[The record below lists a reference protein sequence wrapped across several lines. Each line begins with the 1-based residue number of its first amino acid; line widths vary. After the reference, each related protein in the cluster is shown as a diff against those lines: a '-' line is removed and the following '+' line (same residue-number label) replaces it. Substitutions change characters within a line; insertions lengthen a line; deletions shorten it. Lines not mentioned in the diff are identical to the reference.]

1 MNKNLNIL
9 PPLSFGNTKNSN
21 SSGILSNVGEAVSN
35 TYKNAAN
42 VINSTVKSLNGD
54 LGEPIRNSIQN
65 SLSENG
71 GSEGLLLHLPILIT
85 LGSIAV
91 IVILYVTFKY
101 QIDSAITIIIQRIRE
116 MFGFTVPSITTP
128 EPAQE
133 VRKENPS
140 PGDPGIGD
148 NGVGGGGGGGEVPL
162 INSLIPG
169 NKQVFNIAS
178 NIYTYADAAPLCKA
192 LGAELAT
199 YEQVKESWERGADW
213 CNYGWIKGQA
223 AVYPTQKATYD
234 KLQQGPEDQRGACG
248 QVGINGGYFDNP
260 GLRFG
265 VNCYGDKPAESAHS
279 LKIITEGAGQPLTP
293 EAILFD
299 KKVKKYAAE
308 ADTIGI
314 LPFKQGE
321 WSS

>member
-9 PPLSFGNTKNSN
+9 PPLNLGSTNSAKTNSGGLFGNM
-21 SSGILSNVGEAVSN
+21 GQAVAN
-35 TYKNAAN
+35 TYNSAAKTF
-42 VINSTVKSLNGD
+42 NSTVSSMNGD
-54 LGEPIRNSIQN
+54 LAEPVKNSLQA

-71 GSEGLLLHLPILIT
+71 GSMGILMHMPMLIALGALAIT
-85 LGSIAV
+85 
-91 IVILYVTFKY
+91 VILYVTFKY
-101 QIDSAITIIIQRIRE
+101 QIDTAITTVLQRIKE
-116 MFGFTVPSITTP
+116 MMGLTVPTVTAP
-128 EPAQE
+128 EPPQE
-133 VRKENPS
+133 VRAEVEAPPPQQPSVPILENVLP
-140 PGDPGIGD
+140 D
-148 NGVGGGGGGGEVPL
+148 
-162 INSLIPG
+162 

-199 YEQVKESWERGADW
+199 YEQVKQAWERGADW

-234 KLQQGPEDQRGACG
+234 KLQKGPEDQRGACG
-248 QVGINGGYFDNP
+248 QIGVNGGFFDNP

-279 LKIITEGAGQPLTP
+279 VKIITEGAGQPLTP

-308 ADTIGI
+308 ADTIGV
-314 LPFKQGE
+314 LPFKPGE